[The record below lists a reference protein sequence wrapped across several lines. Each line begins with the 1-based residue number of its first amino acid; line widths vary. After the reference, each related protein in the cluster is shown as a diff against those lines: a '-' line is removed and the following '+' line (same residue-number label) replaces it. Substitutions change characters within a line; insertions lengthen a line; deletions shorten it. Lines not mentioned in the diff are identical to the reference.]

1 MNLGAILENLALEAY
16 AEEEEAREDQRA
28 RVAIPPLP
36 SNRPCFWRPWE
47 DSEESEEAGDF
58 RTRQLLRR
66 YGGNEDESDSGF
78 KSGERAVVYSGNIR
92 NGREGWLQPPHLT

>member
-1 MNLGAILENLALEAY
+1 MDSWKERGGTVGGKIMNLGAILENLALEAY
-16 AEEEEAREDQRA
+16 RAEEEARKKNQRV
-28 RVAIPPLP
+28 RVAIPPPP

-66 YGGNEDESDSGF
+66 FVSC
-78 KSGERAVVYSGNIR
+78 
-92 NGREGWLQPPHLT
+92 L

>member
-16 AEEEEAREDQRA
+16 AEEEARKNQRT
-28 RVAIPPLP
+28 RVAIPTP

-66 YGGNEDESDSGF
+66 
-78 KSGERAVVYSGNIR
+78 
-92 NGREGWLQPPHLT
+92 LTLFDIVAFL